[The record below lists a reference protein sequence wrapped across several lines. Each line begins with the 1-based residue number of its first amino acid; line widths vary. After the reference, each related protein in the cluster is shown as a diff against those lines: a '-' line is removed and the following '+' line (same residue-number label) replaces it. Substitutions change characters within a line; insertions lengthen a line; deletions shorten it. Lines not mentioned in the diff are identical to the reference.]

1 MTAMPG
7 RDWIRGH
14 KKTVAAAALGV
25 VLLIAVAFGIFWFG
39 WD

>member
-1 MTAMPG
+1 MPG
-7 RDWIRGH
+7 RDWITGH